1 MTRTEIYEQVQRLI
15 AEQDLFAASAFVLG
29 LDETQAVAEAF
40 ENLVLDCYHVAK
52 SIEQVLHFGSAGVH
66 YCLAP
71 ARWPATGRTLL
82 PPKRSAT
89 PPSAWQPTSPPSRG
103 PAGMSLA

>member
-52 SIEQVLHFGSAGVH
+52 SIAQVLHFGSAGIH
-66 YCLAP
+66 FCLAP
-71 ARWPATGRTLL
+71 VRISSRRQRRRCRQSAPLRGQAHGNQRRLFHVARLG
-82 PPKRSAT
+82 
-89 PPSAWQPTSPPSRG
+89 
-103 PAGMSLA
+103 